1 MARILVVEDSS
12 TQALEIQFRLE
23 EAGFEVD
30 CARDGG
36 EGFEA
41 VGRVRP
47 DAVLTDLDMPVMNGL
62 ELVAA
67 IRERYPEVP
76 VILMTAL
83 GGEEIAAQALLKGAA
98 GYVPKRNLPRDIVD
112 TLRGVLE
119 LRSAKPASLTIPS
132 TWVKSEYHYVL
143 ENNTDL
149 VSPLINHLLDKL
161 SRGGFCDETALVR
174 AGVALSE
181 ALTNAIHHGN
191 LELDSSL
198 REEDE
203 AEFFRLAAERRLTA
217 PYCDRKVRL
226 IERETIDEVSYAI
239 RDDGKGFDPSKLPDP
254 TDPENMERASGRGL
268 LLIRSFMDLVSHNET
283 GNEITL
289 VKRRERPA
297 PPRSNQNSRR

>member
-23 EAGFEVD
+23 EAGFDVE

-36 EGFEA
+36 EGLEA
-41 VGRVRP
+41 VGRIRP

-62 ELVAA
+62 ELVAM

-98 GYVPKRNLPRDIVD
+98 SYVPKRNLPRDIVD

-119 LRSAKPASLTIPS
+119 LRGAKSACTTIPS
-132 TWVKSEYHYVL
+132 TWVKSEFHYNL
-143 ENNTDL
+143 DNDIDL
-149 VSPLINHLLDKL
+149 VSPLINYLLEKL
-161 SRGGFCDETALVR
+161 SRGGFCDETGLVR

-191 LELDSSL
+191 LELDSAL
-198 REEDE
+198 REENE
-203 AEFFRLAAERRLTA
+203 AEFFRLAAERRRSS
-217 PYCDRKVRL
+217 PYCDRKVIL
-226 IERETIDEVSYAI
+226 IERETSDEVAYAI
-239 RDDGKGFDPSKLPDP
+239 RDEGAGFDPSKLPDP

-268 LLIRSFMDLVSHNET
+268 LLIRSFMDVVSHNQT

-289 VKRRERPA
+289 VKRRDPRVA
-297 PPRSNQNSRR
+297 PRSNQNR